1 MTELQKINDRYI
13 LPKRCDRCG
22 QHMTIKI
29 KAEPK
34 APILTWYYWCE
45 ACLLTEVFMQE
56 PLNDDES
63 Y

>member
-1 MTELQKINDRYI
+1 MNDLVKINERYI

-22 QHMTIKI
+22 QKMQIRI

-45 ACLLTEVFMQE
+45 GCLMTEVFMQE
-56 PLNDDES
+56 PLVDE
-63 Y
+63 